1 MVGVAITVVCSVPL
15 HVREE
20 WSSTGEE
27 VAEHVLS
34 LICTDSI
41 AELIE
46 LLSAMSLGSLE
57 LILFLSVDLKNFMIP
72 TASESSFFLF
82 PDIIKQ

>member
-27 VAEHVLS
+27 VAEHMLS
-34 LICTDSI
+34 LICTDSV

-46 LLSAMSLGSLE
+46 LLSAISLGSLE
-57 LILFLSVDLKNFMIP
+57 FSVFLSVDLKNFMIP

>member
-1 MVGVAITVVCSVPL
+1 M
-15 HVREE
+15 
-20 WSSTGEE
+20 
-27 VAEHVLS
+27 AEHVLS
-34 LICTDSI
+34 LICTDSV

-57 LILFLSVDLKNFMIP
+57 LILFLSVDLKDFMIP

-82 PDIIKQ
+82 PDIIKQQEDAGRRFTRDVLV

>member
-1 MVGVAITVVCSVPL
+1 M
-15 HVREE
+15 
-20 WSSTGEE
+20 
-27 VAEHVLS
+27 LS

-41 AELIE
+41 AELIK

-57 LILFLSVDLKNFMIP
+57 LSVLLLVDLKNFMIP
-72 TASESSFFLF
+72 TASESFFFLF

>member
-20 WSSTGEE
+20 WSSTVEE
-27 VAEHVLS
+27 VAEYVLS
-34 LICTDSI
+34 LICTDSV

-57 LILFLSVDLKNFMIP
+57 LSLFLSVD
-72 TASESSFFLF
+72 
-82 PDIIKQ
+82 

>member
-34 LICTDSI
+34 LICTDSV